1 MRSRKGGSL
10 AHLSGLTVNISSRR
24 RNRKHRGHHAE
35 DVTCS
40 SFYTVLGRQRNIWCY
55 FPLLGYLR
63 TDALLRHNHPF
74 LTLRQGSRPKR
85 RAFEGSAPGMRR
97 FVIAPG
103 SIDFGRPSFF
113 DILVDAFLF
122 PCRRRA
128 IQVIV
133 FSPCALIE
141 GKSLWHP
148 GWFFY
153 IIPPEGKS
161 GFSNSRGALT
171 QPL

>member
-1 MRSRKGGSL
+1 MLIALQSALITPSLGAKGTYGAISHFKDTLELTLFLDIITYFLYLETGVKSKAKSLRGISPRNATVRHRSRLHRFRQAL
-10 AHLSGLTVNISSRR
+10 AL
-24 RNRKHRGHHAE
+24 
-35 DVTCS
+35 
-40 SFYTVLGRQRNIWCY
+40 
-55 FPLLGYLR
+55 
-63 TDALLRHNHPF
+63 
-74 LTLRQGSRPKR
+74 
-85 RAFEGSAPGMRR
+85 
-97 FVIAPG
+97 
-103 SIDFGRPSFF
+103 